1 MLDDKNKRDLDMKLE
16 RLLPLLLLP
25 GAAHAGGGGGGILV
39 LIIFLPLM
47 IWAFIKIWGY
57 WFRLIFG
64 GREEGRRPTYQV
76 LQSYSEG
83 TVVQAGMSPD
93 MKICPFCAELIQSK
107 AIKCKHCGSDL
118 Q

>member
-1 MLDDKNKRDLDMKLE
+1 MKLE

-47 IWAFIKIWGY
+47 IWAFIKIWSY

-64 GREEGRRPTYQV
+64 GREEDRRPRYQAP
-76 LQSYSEG
+76 QSCPSS
-83 TVVQAGMSPD
+83 TVVQAGMGPD
-93 MKICPFCAELIQSK
+93 MKICPFCAEPIQSK
-107 AIKCKHCGSDL
+107 AIKCKHYGSDL